1 MFRNRIPQ
9 RRLFQLLIKLNST
22 TTSITTDQK
31 EGAEGEIETL
41 SYEDEL
47 EQSLKITKLSN
58 HDRMD
63 NIL

>member
-22 TTSITTDQK
+22 TTSITADQK
-31 EGAEGEIETL
+31 EGEEGEIETL

-47 EQSLKITKLSN
+47 EQSLEITKLSN
-58 HDRMD
+58 HSFRRYY
-63 NIL
+63 I